1 MKRTSQRGTLAVVLH
16 AHLPWVLEEASLS
29 PNSPIS
35 FEEAWLHEALWE
47 CYLPLAA
54 LLERVQS
61 LREANPNVDGG
72 ERTPF
77 LLLSL
82 SPTLLAMLK
91 SPVLDARFDLYVQ
104 GVRAQLAERRK
115 AGAYLSAV
123 AAHEAR
129 LESSY
134 AYWQKNHR
142 DLLAALLRLRDRGAI
157 ELGTTAATHG
167 FLPGLLTAAGAR
179 AQIRIGLRY
188 FREVTGRHA
197 SFFWLPECG
206 YHPKLLPLLAD
217 SGASSTVLDTHAL
230 ELGEPRPQHGAL
242 QPVFANEPFA
252 FFGRHRELC
261 SAVWSR
267 EVGYPGAAV
276 YRDFHARPSE
286 ATPFELAF
294 KPYAVTGQGVK
305 VPYEAAV
312 AEHHAARDAVDFL
325 RKAALVL
332 EASEAPRPIATVAF
346 DAELFGHWWWEGP
359 QFLAALLEAAVRK
372 DSAVGL
378 DTPTSYLATDP
389 QLALSNPATSTW
401 GRGGFSE
408 VWSHPRVSHA
418 LRLVHRAERMML
430 QVDALVRDRPRTE
443 TQRRARLLA
452 IRDLFLLQSSDLLFM
467 LRTGQSQRFATA
479 RVQTLAAR
487 LDTLFEVALR
497 ERESASDGNAVAA
510 LEPQISLFAELEE
523 DAFAD
528 TFDPF

>member
-1 MKRTSQRGTLAVVLH
+1 MRKPSQRGSLAVVLH
-16 AHLPWVLEEASLS
+16 AHLPWVLEEASLNANA
-29 PNSPIS
+29 PMS

-61 LREANPNVDGG
+61 LREANPVVDGD

-91 SPVLDARFDLYVQ
+91 SPLLGARFERYVQ
-104 GVRAQLAERRK
+104 GVRAQLEQERSK
-115 AGAYLSAV
+115 GVFLSAV

-129 LESSY
+129 LEASFT
-134 AYWQKNHR
+134 YWQKNHR
-142 DLLAALLRLRDRGAI
+142 DLLAVFLRLRDRGAL

-179 AQIRIGLRY
+179 AQIRLGLRY
-188 FREVTGRHA
+188 FREVTGRHS

-217 SGASSTVLDTHAL
+217 SGASATILDTHAL
-230 ELGEPRPQHGAL
+230 ELGEPRPQHGSL
-242 QPVFANEPFA
+242 QPVFADEPFA

-267 EVGYPGAAV
+267 EVGYPAAAV
-276 YRDFHARPSE
+276 YRDFHARLSE
-286 ATPFELAF
+286 GTPYELAF

-305 VPYEAAV
+305 LPYEAAV
-312 AEHHAARDAVDFL
+312 AEHRAARDAVDFL
-325 RKAALVL
+325 RRAAVVL

-359 QFLAALLEAAVRK
+359 QFLAALLENAARK

-378 DTPTSYLATDP
+378 DTPTSYLARDP
-389 QLALSNPATSTW
+389 QLALSLPASSTW

-408 VWSHPRVSHA
+408 VWSHPLVSHA

-430 QVDALVRDRPRTE
+430 QVDAVVRDRPRTE

-467 LRTGQSQRFATA
+467 LRTGQSHRFAAA
-479 RVQTLAAR
+479 RVQLLAAR
-487 LDTLFEVALR
+487 LDQLFEVALR
-497 ERESASDGNAVAA
+497 DREVAADRATVAA
-510 LEPQISLFAELEE
+510 LEPQIALFAELEE